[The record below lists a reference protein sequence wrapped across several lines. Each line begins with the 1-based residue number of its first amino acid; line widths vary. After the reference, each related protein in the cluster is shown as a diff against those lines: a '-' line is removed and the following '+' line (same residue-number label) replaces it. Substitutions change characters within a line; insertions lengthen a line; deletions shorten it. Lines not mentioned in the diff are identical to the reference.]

1 MASIYT
7 NLRTERQYWASTGLS
22 EETFNQL
29 FEQFKQFY
37 VPKKGNSAS
46 PYEPLFQDAREALFF
61 ILFYY
66 KTYPTLQILGLPFGC
81 SDKSAFEYLE
91 YIKPAL
97 KKALEA
103 DKRLAVEV
111 FGSQAAFDKAFE
123 RVQDI
128 MIDGFEMPVER
139 DKDKQLQAEDCSGK
153 KMSHKGSV
161 VCVR

>member
-1 MASIYT
+1 LGVRT
-7 NLRTERQYWASTGLS
+7 NQ
-22 EETFNQL
+22 
-29 FEQFKQFY
+29 
-37 VPKKGNSAS
+37 P
-46 PYEPLFQDAREALFF
+46 
-61 ILFYY
+61 
-66 KTYPTLQILGLPFGC
+66 
-81 SDKSAFEYLE
+81 FEYLE

-153 KMSHKGSV
+153 KMSHQDSV

>member
-7 NLRTERQYWASTGLS
+7 NLRTERQYRAATGLS
-22 EETFNQL
+22 EEKFNQL
-29 FEQFKQFY
+29 FEQFKHFY
-37 VPKKGNSAS
+37 VPKKGNPAS
-46 PYEPLFQDAREALFF
+46 PFEPLFQDAREALFF

-66 KTYPTLQILGLPFGC
+66 KTYPTLQILGLQFGC
-81 SDKSAFEYLE
+81 SDKTAFEYLE
-91 YIKPAL
+91 YIKPFL

-123 RVQDI
+123 GVKDI
-128 MIDGFEMPVER
+128 IIDGFEVPVVR
-139 DKDKQLQAEDCSGK
+139 DKDKHLQARTTVVK
-153 KMSHKGSV
+153 KMSHQDSV